1 MKRHIKFLK
10 ITTQAI
16 LLFCLIF
23 CFSAC
28 VKSRYGGTDFSTLQP
43 VVLIPEGGIA
53 GFSSQALLFP
63 GSDDTD
69 TAFFYIN
76 YAATNVAPA
85 DQTVTLSIDRAAVAT
100 YNATSTLQYSVL
112 PDSLFSFTTTSVTV
126 KKGNNYSDPVPL
138 AVFPSKINPKLNL
151 MIPIT
156 IVTAPTGAQISSNF
170 KTIYYHFIGNPLAG
184 NYKQQWIRYNSTT
197 QTGTP
202 AYDVTS
208 IGTLAPVDGTTLS
221 AASGTGVHYIITF
234 SDNGGGVYSD
244 FNVSFDPKEIAGSGI
259 TISGG
264 PTVVSADP
272 IAGKY
277 EFNFT
282 YLNGSGKPRNITD
295 KFTK

>member
-1 MKRHIKFLK
+1 
-10 ITTQAI
+10 
-16 LLFCLIF
+16 
-23 CFSAC
+23 
-28 VKSRYGGTDFSTLQP
+28 
-43 VVLIPEGGIA
+43 
-53 GFSSQALLFP
+53 
-63 GSDDTD
+63 
-69 TAFFYIN
+69 
-76 YAATNVAPA
+76 
-85 DQTVTLSIDRAAVAT
+85 
-100 YNATSTLQYSVL
+100 
-112 PDSLFSFTTTSVTV
+112 
-126 KKGNNYSDPVPL
+126 
-138 AVFPSKINPKLNL
+138 

-184 NYKQQWIRYNSTT
+184 NYKQQWIRYNSAT

-202 AYDVTS
+202 YADS
-208 IGTLAPVDGTTLS
+208 SFIGTLAPVDGTTLS

-282 YLNGSGKPRNITD
+282 YLNGKGQPRNITD
-295 KFTK
+295 KFIK